1 MNYKERRQLIYELVQ
16 KNKVETQ
23 EQLLGLLKDQG
34 ISATQ
39 ATISRDIH
47 ALHITKVPG
56 QDGRSY
62 YAKAPAAVV
71 DKEFQLRQAVAER
84 VATVSCV
91 QFMVVI
97 KTSMKLTYAPVLAGM
112 IDDLEDE
119 SIVGTLAGTDT
130 LLAVCKDETS
140 AQKFAQ
146 SLQAVLTGRV

>member
-1 MNYKERRQLIYELVQ
+1 MNYNERRQLIYELVQ

-119 SIVGTLAGTDT
+119 NIVGTLAGTDT
-130 LLAVCKDETS
+130 LLAVCKDEAS